1 MGIQSQADRRLKK
14 SKPSYQRTNSQTFK
28 MFDEAQIKEFK
39 EIFGFLD
46 QDGNGVIEVDDLVA
60 LHGIMGKPA
69 DEAALGAMIAEAPGP
84 LDFQMLLQ
92 LFGEK
97 MSGTDPEETIMAGW
111 HLFDPSVSGE
121 MNVDAV
127 KALLCS
133 RGVKADRLTEAE
145 VAQMFDQVKPAY
157 STEHPMHAAPCLTGL
172 PPSLERSFKT
182 TFMHQS
188 FAPKQHLPAKTRHD
202 CSLRRDL
209 HPCLAMTSNAPTRR
223 RRSIPHSPESRFP
236 PASSI
241 LGSTT
246 NAWSVTPESH

>member
-1 MGIQSQADRRLKK
+1 
-14 SKPSYQRTNSQTFK
+14 

-39 EIFGFLD
+39 EIFGMID
-46 QDGNGVIEVDDLVA
+46 KNADGMLQADDLVA
-60 LHGIMGKPA
+60 LYAEDLGKPA

-111 HLFDPSVSGE
+111 HLFDPTASGE

-145 VAQMFDQVKPAY
+145 VAQMFDQVKPAGGKFNY
-157 STEHPMHAAPCLTGL
+157 GK
-172 PPSLERSFKT
+172 F
-182 TFMHQS
+182 
-188 FAPKQHLPAKTRHD
+188 TRIMK
-202 CSLRRDL
+202 R
-209 HPCLAMTSNAPTRR
+209 
-223 RRSIPHSPESRFP
+223 
-236 PASSI
+236 
-241 LGSTT
+241 GSD
-246 NAWSVTPESH
+246 E

>member
-39 EIFGFLD
+39 EIFGMMD
-46 QDGNGVIEVDDLVA
+46 QNADGLVDVADLVA

-97 MSGTDPEETIMAGW
+97 MSGTDPAA
-111 HLFDPSVSGE
+111 SGE
-121 MNVDAV
+121 MAVDAV
-127 KALLCS
+127 KGLLCN

-145 VAQMFDQVKPAY
+145 VAQMFDQVKPA
-157 STEHPMHAAPCLTGL
+157 GGK
-172 PPSLERSFKT
+172 FNFGK
-182 TFMHQS
+182 F
-188 FAPKQHLPAKTRHD
+188 TRIMK
-202 CSLRRDL
+202 R
-209 HPCLAMTSNAPTRR
+209 
-223 RRSIPHSPESRFP
+223 
-236 PASSI
+236 
-241 LGSTT
+241 GSD
-246 NAWSVTPESH
+246 E

>member
-46 QDGNGVIEVDDLVA
+46 QDGNGVIEVYDLVA

-111 HLFDPSVSGE
+111 ALFDPSASGE
-121 MNVDAV
+121 M
-127 KALLCS
+127 
-133 RGVKADRLTEAE
+133 AE
-145 VAQMFDQVKPAY
+145 VAQMFDQVKPAGGKFNY
-157 STEHPMHAAPCLTGL
+157 GK
-172 PPSLERSFKT
+172 F
-182 TFMHQS
+182 
-188 FAPKQHLPAKTRHD
+188 TRIMK
-202 CSLRRDL
+202 R
-209 HPCLAMTSNAPTRR
+209 
-223 RRSIPHSPESRFP
+223 
-236 PASSI
+236 
-241 LGSTT
+241 GSD
-246 NAWSVTPESH
+246 E

>member
-1 MGIQSQADRRLKK
+1 MIDKNASVQADRRLKK
-14 SKPSYQRTNSQTFK
+14 SKSFYQRSNSQTFK

-111 HLFDPSVSGE
+111 ALFDPTASGE
-121 MNVDAV
+121 MAVDAV
-127 KALLCS
+127 KALLCN

-145 VAQMFDQVKPAY
+145 VAQMFDQVKPAGGKFNY
-157 STEHPMHAAPCLTGL
+157 GK
-172 PPSLERSFKT
+172 F
-182 TFMHQS
+182 
-188 FAPKQHLPAKTRHD
+188 TRIMK
-202 CSLRRDL
+202 R
-209 HPCLAMTSNAPTRR
+209 
-223 RRSIPHSPESRFP
+223 
-236 PASSI
+236 
-241 LGSTT
+241 GSD
-246 NAWSVTPESH
+246 E

>member
-39 EIFGFLD
+39 EIFGMMD
-46 QDGNGVIEVDDLVA
+46 QNADGLIEVDDLVA

-97 MSGTDPEETIMAGW
+97 MSGWA
-111 HLFDPSVSGE
+111 LFDPSASGE
-121 MNVDAV
+121 MAVDAV
-127 KALLCS
+127 KALLCN

-145 VAQMFDQVKPAY
+145 VAQMFDQVKPAGGKFNY
-157 STEHPMHAAPCLTGL
+157 GK
-172 PPSLERSFKT
+172 F
-182 TFMHQS
+182 
-188 FAPKQHLPAKTRHD
+188 TRIMK
-202 CSLRRDL
+202 R
-209 HPCLAMTSNAPTRR
+209 
-223 RRSIPHSPESRFP
+223 
-236 PASSI
+236 
-241 LGSTT
+241 GSD
-246 NAWSVTPESH
+246 E